1 MNIFKFLLPLLY
13 LFLTNEISAQYIL
26 SQQVLS
32 NSGGNVNMAG
42 ITMDYTAG
50 EAFTSKI
57 DNGSYSISQG
67 FHQYFTS
74 TISTEK
80 IENNLFKFYP
90 NPVTGICYLKFEKRV
105 SGSSTLQIYNSVGI
119 IIYKQY
125 FNNTDVIQLDLSH
138 LIPGNYIAVLKD
150 SKKQDISSFNL
161 IKI

>member
-1 MNIFKFLLPLLY
+1 MNIFKYIFLIIF
-13 LFLTNEISAQYIL
+13 LFSTITIHAQY
-26 SQQVLS
+26 VLS
-32 NSGGNVNMAG
+32 RQVISSSGTSVDMAG
-42 ITMDYTAG
+42 ITLDYSIG

-57 DNGSYSISQG
+57 DNGSYSINQG